1 MESKRISLRGVHALS
16 MDAKGRI
23 AVPVRYRT
31 LLSDWCDSVLV
42 ATIDTSERCLL
53 IYPLPEWEII
63 QEKIEAL
70 PSFNAESRK
79 IQRLLIGHA
88 TDLEIDGN
96 GRVLL
101 PAALREY
108 ASLDKKLV
116 LIGQGKKFE
125 LWDETT
131 WNDRRDSWLDDDV
144 DLDNLPE
151 GLMQLSL

>member
-1 MESKRISLRGVHALS
+1 